1 MSWWMRLP
9 SSQRLPFE
17 TQTGRTPH
25 PLFSIKREPEP
36 PWRRDHPDTSAIAR
50 CSDADASRATLTLDA
65 VAVGLPLHPLSA
77 LYPLAS
83 TALMRRGTLHHD
95 HRHDTIAAN
104 DTDQSEPLL
113 QGTLMVQSRA
123 EPAPLAKDLLDLCL
137 AGERAEKRH

>member
-1 MSWWMRLP
+1 
-9 SSQRLPFE
+9 
-17 TQTGRTPH
+17 
-25 PLFSIKREPEP
+25 
-36 PWRRDHPDTSAIAR
+36 
-50 CSDADASRATLTLDA
+50 
-65 VAVGLPLHPLSA
+65 
-77 LYPLAS
+77 
-83 TALMRRGTLHHD
+83 MRRGTLHHD